1 MKKNKIDITK
11 KIVPS
16 KYTRV
21 IQVDDI
27 AIALSLKKMKYYEL
41 NIETFNI
48 WKLLEKYL
56 YPKKVIEY
64 LSNKYE
70 LNVNLIE
77 EDIKNICLFFIN
89 EQLWK

>member
-11 KIVPS
+11 KIVPC